1 MYLNLETNPAHFK
14 SYVLYLEKV
23 KRVAQMYD
31 EFHIMS
37 EQENIIQPGKERAW
51 SKVEFCKN
59 LFVVQMVGTVFLF
72 AVSSLTRTREP
83 YLMQVIKYS
92 VLIVTFFAEV

>member
-1 MYLNLETNPAHFK
+1 
-14 SYVLYLEKV
+14 
-23 KRVAQMYD
+23 MYD

-59 LFVVQMVGTVFLF
+59 LFVMQMVDTVFLF
-72 AVSSLTRTREP
+72 AVSSLTRTRGP